1 MNVVRGSRRFPNGG
15 YRPPFHGRERMYTY
29 IRHFMTVFAAL
40 IIMTA
45 MSGCGPK
52 AATSTS
58 VMDTP
63 EYHYGQGLKALDA
76 ERLDDA
82 MREFDRAIALDPK
95 SSLGYIGKGLVLG
108 KKGEFKPAYENMEK
122 AADYE
127 KQGIESRVG
136 MIRLYAMHMAKDQS
150 QVPSLVKA
158 AEGEFKKANKKEPNN
173 PRLHYYMGMCYK
185 MALDFDNAAAMFRV
199 VLDANRDFVGEA
211 NAEWSIIQKIQRA
224 APGTEIGRK
233 IALID
238 KIDRA
243 DVAALFDQEM
253 NLEKLFTKRGPK
265 TYDTTF
271 KAPTESTTRFSPETV
286 VKMEPAT
293 DIADNWLK
301 PSIETILKL
310 QVRGLEAGPNHTFE
324 PTKTITKGEF
334 AVMLEDILIKVNGDE
349 KLATK
354 FLGAVSPFPDVRN
367 DQYYFNAAMMATTRG
382 YLEADK
388 STGEFRPGDT
398 VSGADAL
405 LAIREFKNQ
414 LKF

>member
-1 MNVVRGSRRFPNGG
+1 MDTQIKRF
-15 YRPPFHGRERMYTY
+15 MA
-29 IRHFMTVFAAL
+29 VFAAL
-40 IIMTA
+40 VLIIA
-45 MSGCGPK
+45 VSGCGPK
-52 AATSTS
+52 AAPSTS

-63 EYHYGQGLKALDA
+63 EYHYNQGLKALDA
-76 ERLDDA
+76 DRLDDA

-95 SSLGYIGKGLVLG
+95 SSLGFIGKGLVLG

-122 AADYE
+122 AQGYE
-127 KQGIESRVG
+127 TTGIESRVG
-136 MIRLYAMHMAKDQS
+136 MIRLYAMNMAKDQS
-150 QVPSLVKA
+150 QVAGLVKS
-158 AEGEFKKANKKEPNN
+158 AEKEFKAANKKEPNN

-185 MALDFDNAAAMFRV
+185 MALDFDNAAIMFKV
-199 VLDANRDFVGEA
+199 VLDMNRDFVGEA
-211 NAEWSIIQKIQRA
+211 NAEWAVIQKIQRA
-224 APGTEIGRK
+224 APGTEIGKK

-265 TYDTTF
+265 TYDTSF
-271 KAPTESTTRFSPETV
+271 KAPTESTTRFSPETT

-293 DIADNWLK
+293 DIADSWLK
-301 PSIETILKL
+301 ASIDTILKL
-310 QVRGLEAGPNHTFE
+310 KVRGLEAGPNHTFE
-324 PTKTITKGEF
+324 PTKTITKAEF

-354 FLGAVSPFPDVRN
+354 FLGAVSSFPDVRN

-388 STGEFRPGDT
+388 STGEFKPLDT

-405 LAIREFKNQ
+405 LSIREFKNQ